1 MSMAYVMESI
11 RAKLAGRQNLKAVIG
26 NSSWIFFDKIVRM
39 GMGLVVGVWV
49 ARYLKPEGFGLLNY
63 AIAFASL
70 FGALATFGMD
80 GIVVRELVKIPEHRD
95 EVLGTAFALR
105 LVSGAL
111 TFCIVLAAV
120 SIMRRGELLAI
131 FMVGLLAAQ
140 FIFQSLNVIDLYFQ
154 SRVESR
160 FTVYATN
167 SAFLAMALLKV
178 VLILSKAP
186 LLAFAW
192 AALGEVALGCLLL
205 LVMYRARRLTVGN
218 WRFSTNLMRRILA
231 DSWPL
236 VLSGI
241 SIMIAMRVD
250 QVLIGQMLNDKQVG
264 IYSAATRVSEI
275 WYFIPVGIAGSAFPL
290 LVAGKKQDEK
300 LYYTRLQKLY
310 NVLTMLS
317 VSIAL
322 LMTFLSGPVVHLLYG
337 STYAASSGVLSIL
350 IWSGVPMSIGCAW
363 SNWMLLENRTK
374 MMFTFQVIG
383 AMINLIMNLILI
395 PRFGILGSAYATL
408 ISYWS
413 WVVVLCPMV
422 KSQHKALAMIVR
434 SLFPFPLHR

>member
-1 MSMAYVMESI
+1 MASYITEFI
-11 RAKLAGRQNLKAVIG
+11 RAKFAGRQNLKAVVG
-26 NSSWIFFDKIVRM
+26 NSSWIFFDKILRL

-63 AIAFASL
+63 AIAFTSL
-70 FGALATFGMD
+70 FGAVATFGMD
-80 GIVVRELVKIPEHRD
+80 GIVVRELVKAPERRD
-95 EVLGTAFALR
+95 HILGTAFVLR
-105 LVSGAL
+105 LVSGLLA
-111 TFCIVLAAV
+111 FSIVLVAV
-120 SIMRRGELLAI
+120 SIMRRGDPLAVFI
-131 FMVGLLAAQ
+131 VSLTAAQ

-178 VLILSKAP
+178 LLILSKAP

-192 AALGEVALGCLLL
+192 AALGEIALGCLLL
-205 LVMYRARRLTVGN
+205 LAMYRTKRLSVWR
-218 WRFSTNLMRRILA
+218 WRFKPELMWRILA

-241 SIMIAMRVD
+241 SIMIAMRID

-264 IYSAATRVSEI
+264 IYSAAARVSEV
-275 WYFIPVGIAGSAFPL
+275 WYFVPVGIAGSAFPL
-290 LVAGKKQDEK
+290 LVEGKKQDEK

-317 VSIAL
+317 VLIAL
-322 LMTFLSGPVVHLLYG
+322 VMTFLSGPVVRLLYG
-337 STYAASSGVLSIL
+337 STYAASSSVLSVL

-374 MMFTFQVIG
+374 MMFTFQVI
-383 AMINLIMNLILI
+383 AAVINLIMNLILI
-395 PRFGILGSAYATL
+395 PHFGILGSAYATL

-422 KSQHKALAMIVR
+422 KFQHKALTMIFR

>member
-1 MSMAYVMESI
+1 MAYVTEFI
-11 RAKLAGRQNLKAVIG
+11 QAKFSGRQNLKAVIG
-26 NSSWIFFDKIVRM
+26 NSSWIFFDKILRM

-63 AIAFASL
+63 AIAFTSL
-70 FGALATFGMD
+70 FGALATCGMD
-80 GIVVRELVKIPEHRD
+80 GIVVRELVKKPEYRD

-120 SIMRRGELLAI
+120 SIMRRGEPFVI
-131 FMVGLLAAQ
+131 FLVGLSAVQ

-167 SAFLAMALLKV
+167 SAFLAMALLRV
-178 VLILSKAP
+178 FLILRKAS
-186 LLAFAW
+186 LVAFAW
-192 AALGEVALGCLLL
+192 AAAGEIALGCLLL
-205 LVMYRARRLTVGN
+205 LVMYRTRRLSIRN
-218 WRFSTNLMRRILA
+218 WRFRTDLMRRILA

-236 VLSGI
+236 ILSGI

-264 IYSAATRVSEI
+264 IYSAATRISEI
-275 WYFIPVGIAGSAFPL
+275 WYFVPVGIAASAFPL
-290 LVAGKKQDEK
+290 LVEGKKHSEK
-300 LYYTRLQKLY
+300 LYYTRLQKLF
-310 NVLTMLS
+310 NVLIMLS

-322 LMTFLSGPVVHLLYG
+322 GMTFLSGPIVHLLYG
-337 STYAASSGVLSIL
+337 SMYDASSSALSVL

-374 MMFTFQVIG
+374 TMFTFQVI
-383 AMINLIMNLILI
+383 AAVINLIMNLILI

-408 ISYWS
+408 VAYWS
-413 WVVVLCPMV
+413 WLVLLCPMV
-422 KSQHKALAMIVR
+422 KSQHKALAMIFR